1 MAKIS
6 PVFIQQFDAKVKQQ
20 YQEEMRLRG
29 STRMKVGVKG
39 KTHNFPLIGKGLAT
53 PRTSQTDVTPMNV
66 QYTQNPCILTDW
78 NAPEYSDIF
87 DQQGVNFS
95 DTAEL
100 QKSSA
105 MAIGRTADQIIINEA
120 ANATEEV
127 AVGTTGFTLEKL
139 LEAKRRLDNNG
150 VPEGG
155 RYVIHDPLS
164 LETLL
169 NLEKISSFDYNTAR
183 VLVNGKLDSFLGFKF
198 IMIGN
203 NRAEGALPKTGTTRT
218 CFAWHMDAIGF
229 AIGEDM
235 STKIDWVAEK
245 TSYLINTCFIA
256 GAKIID
262 PLGVIKI
269 QVKEA

>member
-1 MAKIS
+1 MANIS
-6 PVFIQQFDAKVKQQ
+6 PVFVQQFDAKVKQQ
-20 YQEEMRLRG
+20 YQEQMRLRG
-29 STRMKVGVKG
+29 STRMKTGVRG

-66 QYTQNPCILTDW
+66 QYSQKPCILTDW
-78 NAPEYSDIF
+78 NAAEYSDIF

-105 MAIGRTADQIIINEA
+105 MAVGRRSDQILIDEA

-127 AVGTTGFTLEKL
+127 AEGGTVFTFEKL

-155 RYVIHDPLS
+155 RYIIHDPIS
-164 LETLL
+164 LEKLL
-169 NLEKISSFDYNTAR
+169 NLEKLTSIDYNVSQ
-183 VLVNGKLDSFLGFKF
+183 VLTHGKLNSFLGFKF
-198 IMIGN
+198 IMIGS
-203 NRAEGALPKTGTTRT
+203 NRAEGALPKSGTTRT

-235 STKIDWVAEK
+235 NTKIDWVAEK
-245 TSYLINTCFIA
+245 TSYLVNTCFIA

-262 PLGVIKI
+262 PLGVMKI